1 MKLKPLALLA
11 AVAVLTLSIAPHAA
25 SAQAAK
31 KRIGVAFYSQTI
43 PLYVEMRAGMEA
55 EAAKRGVDLEFQ
67 YSGPDALQQSN
78 QIANFVTKKVDL
90 ILCSPFNK
98 DALLNAYKGARAA
111 GIPIISVANSLASTA
126 DEDAYVGSDWS
137 KFGVMEMTAAIKAIG
152 GKGPIALIEG
162 PPPISFVFG
171 WDQGVQSVLAKNP
184 DVTVAA
190 KLNGP
195 LTIEAGVTEAS
206 NVLTAHPDVKAIV
219 AVSDELAEGAAQA
232 LKERGI
238 APGKVFV
245 AGWDGYPSVVAMIK
259 NNGGIDYTISNRG
272 YTWGVLAVDTAADW
286 LAGKKPKSHT
296 VENPTVEI
304 TKANVNKLTPDQIK

>member
-1 MKLKPLALLA
+1 MKLKSLALLA

-25 SAQAAK
+25 TAQAK

-55 EAAKRGVDLEFQ
+55 EAAKRGVELDFQ

-78 QIANFVTKKVDL
+78 QIANFVTTKVDL

-98 DALLNAYKGARAA
+98 DALLNAYKAARAA
-111 GIPIISVANSLASTA
+111 GVPVISVANQLASTA

-137 KFGVMEMTAAIKAIG
+137 KFGVAEMSYVAKAIG
-152 GKGPIALIEG
+152 GNGSIGLIEG
-162 PPPISFVFG
+162 PPPISFVYG

-184 DVTVAA
+184 NITVAA
-190 KLNGP
+190 KINGP
-195 LTIEAGVTEAS
+195 LTIEAGLTAAT
-206 NVLTAHPDVKAIV
+206 NILTAHPDVKALV

-232 LKERGI
+232 LKSRGI
-238 APGKVFV
+238 LPGKVFV
-245 AGWDGYPSVVAMIK
+245 AGWDGYPQVIEAIK
-259 NNGGIDYTISNRG
+259 HNGGIDYTIANRG
-272 YTWGVLAVDTAADW
+272 YSWGVLAVDVAADY

-296 VENPTVEI
+296 IENKTLEVTHEN
-304 TKANVNKLTPDQIK
+304 AGRLTAADVK